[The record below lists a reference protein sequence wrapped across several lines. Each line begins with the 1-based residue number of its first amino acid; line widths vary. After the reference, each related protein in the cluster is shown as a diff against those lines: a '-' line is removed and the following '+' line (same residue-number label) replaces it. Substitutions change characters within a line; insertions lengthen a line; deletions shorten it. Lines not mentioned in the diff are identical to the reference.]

1 MERLG
6 SIALAA
12 LAVVALATVAA
23 SVETVSTAPAVER
36 GETTPGTPER
46 YGGGGNGAGTPSGT
60 QSATAVG
67 GPSEETATPAGA
79 SSDGPPPW
87 QVAAGL
93 ALFVCGGLAV
103 LYGLTRGTADEALTD
118 GDDPV
123 PDPAVPDPDAVSL
136 AVDAPPDNDVYRAW
150 AALRDRA
157 ETPTDASTAADV
169 RDAAV
174 AAGLPEQPVSALTDL
189 FCAVRYGD
197 ADATAE
203 RERRA
208 RSLASEL
215 SLSLRPTDGGGAS

>member
-12 LAVVALATVAA
+12 LTVVALATVAA

-36 GETTPGTPER
+36 EEPTPGTPER
-46 YGGGGNGAGTPSGT
+46 YGGPGSGAETPGT
-60 QSATAVG
+60 QSATAVED
-67 GPSEETATPAGA
+67 PDEETATPASA

-93 ALFVCGGLAV
+93 VLFVCGGLAV
-103 LYGLTRGTADEALTD
+103 LYGLTRGTADESPAD

-123 PDPAVPDPDAVSL
+123 PAPVSPDPDAVSL
-136 AVDAPPDNDVYRAW
+136 ATDAPPDNDVYRAW
-150 AALRDRA
+150 AALREHV
-157 ETPTDASTAADV
+157 ETPADASTAADV

-174 AAGLPEQPVSALTDL
+174 AAGLPERPASALTDL
-189 FCAVRYGD
+189 FCVVRYGD

-208 RSLASEL
+208 RSLASDL
-215 SLSLRPTDGGGAS
+215 SLSLGSADGGGAS